1 MFDNF
6 KNLAGLMSQMGEFQ
20 AKAEKVQ
27 EELGR
32 RTVEGDAGAGA
43 VRVTMNGK
51 LEVKGVKL
59 DPAMIATLAGE
70 GGEAD
75 QRIVEE
81 LIVAACNDAHDK
93 ARELIREE
101 VQKATGGLSLPGLD
115 KLLGA

>member
-1 MFDNF
+1 MLDNI
-6 KNLAGLMSQMGEFQ
+6 KNLAGLMSRMGEFQ

-51 LEVKGVKL
+51 LEVKGVRL
-59 DPAMIATLAGE
+59 DPTILATLT
-70 GGEAD
+70 GGGAEAD
-75 QRIVEE
+75 RRIVED
-81 LIVAACNDAHDK
+81 LLVAACNDAHEK
-93 ARELIREE
+93 ARGLIGEE
-101 VQKATGGLSLPGLD
+101 MRKATGGLSVPGLE